1 VAIAP
6 SPPGYP
12 AAPKV
17 AVGAV
22 VIKDAAVLLVKR
34 SQKPNAGLW
43 AIPGGSVEL
52 GESLRQA
59 AEREIFEET
68 GIRIAAGDP
77 VLTFEA
83 IERDRHGRVQYH
95 YVITDLDATY
105 LEGEPVAGDDAADA
119 RWVGLNELATL
130 PVSHT
135 TLDLLQQRFGFNL
148 TADQVTD

>member
-1 VAIAP
+1 VAP
-6 SPPGYP
+6 Q
-12 AAPKV
+12 V

-22 VIKDAAVLLVKR
+22 VIKDGAVLLVKR
-34 SQKPNAGLW
+34 SHAPSAGLW

-83 IERDRHGRVQYH
+83 IERDEQGCVQYH
-95 YVITDLDATY
+95 YVITDLAATY
-105 LEGEPVAGDDAADA
+105 LEGEPFPGDDAADA
-119 RWVGLNELATL
+119 RWIRPQELATL
-130 PVSHT
+130 PVNRT

-148 TADQVTD
+148 GVDQDNE